1 AADATTLQEVVV
13 TAERRAT
20 DLQTT
25 AIAIQAISGSQL
37 QQLHLN
43 SVQSLQVTVPNFTV
57 NDNGG
62 QYESYNI
69 RGIGDT
75 AITPSITTG
84 VAVFRDGLL
93 LSETIGQNVP
103 LYDIADTEVL
113 EGPQG
118 TFVGASSTGGAI
130 QINSQ
135 DPNFRGINGYAAVE
149 GGTYSLWK
157 SDGAVNA
164 PISDTFAARL

>member
-1 AADATTLQEVVV
+1 MVV
-13 TAERRAT
+13 TAERGAT
-20 DLQTT
+20 NLQTT
-25 AIAIQAISGSQL
+25 PIAIQAISGTQL
-37 QQLHLN
+37 QELHLN
-43 SVQSLQVTVPNFTV
+43 SAQSLQATVPNFTV

-69 RGIGDT
+69 RGIGNT

-135 DPNFRGINGYAAVE
+135 DPNFRRINGYAAVE
-149 GGTYSLWK
+149 AGTYSLWK
-157 SDGAVNA
+157 SDGALNA
-164 PISDTFAARL
+164 PLSSTTRLRLRGT